1 MNKDYLAILAHNVR
15 TAREKAGL
23 LQSELAE
30 RTGLNQQRVS
40 LIEAGKRNITLKTLI
55 ALAAA
60 FGIEPGDL
68 LTE

>member
-1 MNKDYLAILAHNVR
+1 MSKDYLAILVHNVR
-15 TAREKAGL
+15 TAREEAGL
-23 LQSELAE
+23 LQSEIAE

-40 LIEAGKRNITLKTLI
+40 LIEAGKRNITLKILI